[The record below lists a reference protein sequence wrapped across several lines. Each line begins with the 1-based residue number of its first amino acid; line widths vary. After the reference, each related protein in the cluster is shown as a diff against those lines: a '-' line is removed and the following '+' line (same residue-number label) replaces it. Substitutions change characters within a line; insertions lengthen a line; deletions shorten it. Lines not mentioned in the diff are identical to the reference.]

1 MKNQFWKNAEK
12 LFNKGVKK
20 FCRKHSISERKIHKF
35 LRDPSVSKLTFLLHN
50 LSYQELFWFLVY
62 QELSELVPKHMRK
75 FSVERRQLDGNV
87 YPYNKDMTPG
97 LMDMES
103 GQINPDPNDSHDVCW
118 LKFALHIHL
127 LIEVVAEEK
136 MNRIVRVQAQIH
148 IEQIQSYLT
157 KIS

>member
-12 LFNKGVKK
+12 LFNKGVKT
-20 FCRKHSISERKIHKF
+20 FCRKHSISERKVNKF

-50 LSYQELFWFLVY
+50 LSYQDLFWFLVY
-62 QELSELVPKHMRK
+62 QELSEIVPECVNK
-75 FSVERRQLDGNV
+75 SPIERRQLDGNV

-97 LMDMES
+97 PMDIET
-103 GQINPDPNDSHDVCW
+103 GQVNPDPSDSQDVCW
-118 LKFALHIHL
+118 LKFALHIHQ
-127 LIEVVAEEK
+127 LIEVVAQEK